1 MTSAPTIRKGF
12 EITAE
17 DRDVRLKL
25 KPKAGTTGFVDG
37 GWWPRSRDLQAE
49 IPALVARLAV
59 RLSPVERVSYNL
71 AEWHTTP
78 RKITAD
84 GEVVRLAGYRTQQP
98 ATIDVIGADQRLT
111 LLVVPPGTQPQPA
124 HAALLASGHRGNT
137 DTIET
142 LLSTPT
148 APSADEEHEQQH
160 HHDLDDGKT
169 NIAT

>member
-1 MTSAPTIRKGF
+1 MTSAPTIRKSL
-12 EITAE
+12 EITAA

-25 KPKAGTTGFVDG
+25 KPKAPTTGFVDG
-37 GWWPRSRDLQAE
+37 GWWPRSRDLE
-49 IPALVARLAV
+49 EEMPALIARLTV
-59 RLSPVERVSYNL
+59 RLGSVECVSYNL

-84 GEVVRLAGYRTQQP
+84 GEVVRLAGYRTQHH
-98 ATIDVIGADQRLT
+98 ATIDVIGANQRLT
-111 LLVVPPGTQPQPA
+111 LLVVPPETQPQPA

-148 APSADEEHEQQH
+148 TPPADEEHEQQH
-160 HHDLDDGKT
+160 HRDLDDGPADT
-169 NIAT
+169 AT